1 MRVLILLITLAAFS
15 APAMA
20 QLKVSE
26 EEKAV
31 FAFFKLADHVPNYE
45 SWVNTMPSYLQADPD
60 MKEDIYHLEKTRLK
74 WGFGTYDETEDFLQ
88 IQTEAELFLTETG
101 EQTTLHFRFPGSA
114 GEEYHYF
121 PYHYA
126 DAWIALVISDLAR
139 FASLPLTAEH
149 TENIKKKLN
158 GQTRTAVKMKM
169 RVRPLEADINEPLQ
183 MDNAY
188 FWIMSG
194 DIAYLEF
201 ESKETQ
207 QKLFEYTAPWYLT
220 QAEADLLNLLQ

>member
-1 MRVLILLITLAAFS
+1 MQVFILLLTLAVFS

-31 FAFFKLADHVPNYE
+31 FAFFKLADHIPDYK
-45 SWVNTMPSYLQADPD
+45 SWVNTMPSYTQAEPD
-60 MKEDIYHLEKTRLK
+60 MKEDIYHLEETRLK
-74 WGFGTYDETEDFLQ
+74 WGFGTYDETEDFLK
-88 IQTEAELFLTETG
+88 IQTEAELILNQDG
-101 EQTTLHFRFPGSA
+101 EKTMLHFRFPGSA
-114 GEEYHYF
+114 GEEYPYF
-121 PYHYA
+121 PYPYA
-126 DAWIALVISDLAR
+126 EAWIALVISDLAH
-139 FASLPLTAEH
+139 FASLPLSAEH
-149 TENIKKKLN
+149 AENIKKKLG
-158 GQTRTAVKMKM
+158 GQTHTPVKMKM

-183 MDNAY
+183 MDGSY

-194 DIAYLEF
+194 DIAFLEF
-201 ESKETQ
+201 EGKETQ